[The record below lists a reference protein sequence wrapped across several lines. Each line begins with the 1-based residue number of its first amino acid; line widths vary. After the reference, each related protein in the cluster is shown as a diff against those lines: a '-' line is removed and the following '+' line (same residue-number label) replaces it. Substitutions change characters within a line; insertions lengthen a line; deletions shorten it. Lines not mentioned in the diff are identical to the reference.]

1 MQNNT
6 KSSAVAGILGVF
18 LGAFGG
24 HDWYLNNTKKAI
36 IHVCLCVGGL
46 LLLMVAIILMN
57 ISKSI
62 PAINILFMCL
72 MIMSYVIIVGN
83 AVWGIIEGIV
93 IIAQGDAGLKAKG
106 YQVADLATTT
116 MAPAAPVVA
125 NDGQASAGAANGQ
138 TATGAQTAND
148 ASAQAPMAGFS
159 VAKDENAKIEPAHLD
174 NIITAAPANG
184 SVMSSAP
191 VAQATPEVAT
201 PNNPTMVATPTNN
214 GGVAPVVESTPATA
228 AAAPVVESA
237 PAANTSNEAAKPA
250 TNNANETVKP
260 AAEQVASDAT
270 KTVVA
275 EPTVSVSATSTT
287 ETPKEIN
294 ETAIP
299 DPSIAEAAAAGAAAA
314 AEIKAASADANNAP
328 ATGSVAT
335 GDTAAPATSEPKP
348 PVSPMA

>member
-46 LLLMVAIILMN
+46 LLLMVAIILTK
-57 ISKSI
+57 ISESI
-62 PAINILFMCL
+62 PAINILFICL
-72 MIMSYVIIVGN
+72 TIMSYVIIVGN

-116 MAPAAPVVA
+116 MAPTAPVAATGDAAAPVA
-125 NDGQASAGAANGQ
+125 ASAGAAKTEAVANTAAATENAKTE
-138 TATGAQTAND
+138 TAT
-148 ASAQAPMAGFS
+148 SAAGNFA
-159 VAKDENAKIEPAHLD
+159 VADNSKIEPAHLD

-201 PNNPTMVATPTNN
+201 PANPTTVTPVEAVKPAEATVPAEPVVAKPAEAPVATE
-214 GGVAPVVESTPATA
+214 AATA
-228 AAAPVVESA
+228 AVPVENSAVTEAATPASVDTTPKVNEAKEPVASESGATTTA
-237 PAANTSNEAAKPA
+237 PASP
-250 TNNANETVKP
+250 V
-260 AAEQVASDAT
+260 SDAAGL
-270 KTVVA
+270 KA
-275 EPTVSVSATSTT
+275 PEA
-287 ETPKEIN
+287 
-294 ETAIP
+294 
-299 DPSIAEAAAAGAAAA
+299 AEAATT
-314 AEIKAASADANNAP
+314 P
-328 ATGSVAT
+328 
-335 GDTAAPATSEPKP
+335 TSTP
-348 PVSPMA
+348 PVSPAV

>member
-46 LLLMVAIILMN
+46 LLLMVAIILTK
-57 ISKSI
+57 ISESI
-62 PAINILFMCL
+62 PAINILFICL
-72 MIMSYVIIVGN
+72 TIMSYVIIVGN

-116 MAPAAPVVA
+116 MAPTAPVAATGDAVA
-125 NDGQASAGAANGQ
+125 PAAVVSDTASAGAAKTEAVANTAAATENAKTE
-138 TATGAQTAND
+138 TATSTAGNF
-148 ASAQAPMAGFS
+148 A
-159 VAKDENAKIEPAHLD
+159 VADNSKIEPAHLD

-201 PNNPTMVATPTNN
+201 PANPTTVTPVEAVKPAEATVPAESVVAKPAEAPVATE
-214 GGVAPVVESTPATA
+214 AATA
-228 AAAPVVESA
+228 AVPVENSAVTEAATPASVDTTPKVNEAKEPVASGSGATTTA
-237 PAANTSNEAAKPA
+237 PASP
-250 TNNANETVKP
+250 V
-260 AAEQVASDAT
+260 SDAAGS
-270 KTVVA
+270 KA
-275 EPTVSVSATSTT
+275 PEA
-287 ETPKEIN
+287 
-294 ETAIP
+294 
-299 DPSIAEAAAAGAAAA
+299 AEAATT
-314 AEIKAASADANNAP
+314 P
-328 ATGSVAT
+328 
-335 GDTAAPATSEPKP
+335 TSTP
-348 PVSPMA
+348 PVSPAV